1 MSEKSLSNLK
11 IKKYINLI
19 YHLITLKMVNTLI
32 TLSAKSTNFTTKF
45 NPPVKLNGVE
55 HEIALTS
62 LETYHSFPNIN
73 EKNNVFKYSS
83 DNGATWKN
91 IEIPKGSY
99 GLLGIYNEILRG
111 FRENGDY
118 DEINETYPII
128 LLGNKNT
135 AQIVMEISAN
145 YIVNFRTPN
154 SINTVLGFNSKNYN
168 EGYHKSEN
176 VINILPVNSILVH
189 VDNVIGSYMLGK
201 ASSVLYS
208 FFPNVAPGVKIIER
222 PYERLYLPIITQDIH
237 EIRLRLTDQK
247 GEILDLRGEEVT
259 VSLHLTEKKK

>member
-1 MSEKSLSNLK
+1 
-11 IKKYINLI
+11 
-19 YHLITLKMVNTLI
+19 MVNSLI

-45 NPPVKLNGVE
+45 NPPVKLNGGE

-73 EKNNVFKYSS
+73 ENNNIFKYSS
-83 DNGATWKN
+83 DNGATWKI

-118 DEINETYPII
+118 DEMNKKYPII

-135 AQIVMEISAN
+135 SQIIMEISAN
-145 YIVNFRTPN
+145 YKVDFTVPN
-154 SINTVLGFNSKNYN
+154 SINTVLGFNSIKYN
-168 EGYHKSEN
+168 EGNHKSEN
-176 VINILPVNSILVH
+176 IIDILPVNSIFVH
-189 VDNVIGSYMLGK
+189 VENVIGSYMLGI

-222 PYERLYLPIITQDIH
+222 PFQRVYLPIITQDIL
-237 EIRLRLTDQK
+237 EIRLKLTDQTGK
-247 GEILDLRGEEVT
+247 ILDLRGENLT

>member
-1 MSEKSLSNLK
+1 
-11 IKKYINLI
+11 
-19 YHLITLKMVNTLI
+19 MVNTLI

-45 NPPVKLNGVE
+45 NPPIKLNGVN
-55 HEIALTS
+55 HEVALTS

-73 EKNNVFKYSS
+73 EKNVFKYSS
-83 DNGATWKN
+83 DNGVTWKN

-135 AQIVMEISAN
+135 AQIVMEISTK
-145 YIVNFRTPN
+145 YIVDFTAANG
-154 SINTVLGFNSKNYN
+154 INTVLGFNSKKYD

-189 VDNVIGSYMLGK
+189 VDSVIGSYMLGVS
-201 ASSVLYS
+201 SSVLYS

-259 VSLHLTEKKK
+259 VSLHLTEKKKVI

>member
-1 MSEKSLSNLK
+1 
-11 IKKYINLI
+11 
-19 YHLITLKMVNTLI
+19 MVNTLI

-45 NPPVKLNGVE
+45 NPPVKLNGIE
-55 HEIALTS
+55 HEMALTS

-73 EKNNVFKYSS
+73 EKNNIFKYSS
-83 DNGATWKN
+83 DNGTTWKV

-99 GLLGIYNEILRG
+99 GLLGIYNEISRG

-118 DEINETYPII
+118 DEANKTYPII

-135 AQIVMEISAN
+135 AQIVMEISTN
-145 YIVNFRTPN
+145 YIVNFGEAN
-154 SINTVLGFNSKNYN
+154 GINTVLGFNPETYT

-176 VINILPVNSILVH
+176 VINILPVNSILLH
-189 VDNVIGSYMLGK
+189 IDNVMGSYMLGK
-201 ASSVLYS
+201 SSSVLYS

-237 EIRLRLTDQK
+237 EIRLKLTDQK
-247 GEILDLRGEEVT
+247 GGNFRFT
-259 VSLHLTEKKK
+259 R

>member
-1 MSEKSLSNLK
+1 
-11 IKKYINLI
+11 
-19 YHLITLKMVNTLI
+19 MVNTLI

-45 NPPVKLNGVE
+45 NPPVRLNGVE

-73 EKNNVFKYSS
+73 EKNNIFKYSS
-83 DNGATWKN
+83 DNGATWKV

-111 FRENGDY
+111 FRENDDY
-118 DEINETYPII
+118 DEANKTYPII

-135 AQIVMEISAN
+135 AQIVMEISTN
-145 YIVNFRTPN
+145 YVVNFRATN
-154 SINTVLGFNSKNYN
+154 SINTVLGFNSKKYT

-176 VINILPVNSILVH
+176 VIDILPVNSILLH
-189 VDNVIGSYMLGK
+189 IDNVIGSYMLGK
-201 ASSVLYS
+201 SSSVLYS

-237 EIRLRLTDQK
+237 EIRLKLTDQK

-259 VSLHLTEKKK
+259 VSLHLTERKKVI

>member
-1 MSEKSLSNLK
+1 
-11 IKKYINLI
+11 
-19 YHLITLKMVNTLI
+19 MVNTLI
-32 TLSAKSTNFTTKF
+32 TLSAKSTNFSTKF
-45 NPPVKLNGVE
+45 NPAIRLNGIE
-55 HEIALTS
+55 HEISMTS

-83 DNGATWKN
+83 DNEKTWKV
-91 IEIPKGSY
+91 IKIPKGSY

-111 FRENGDY
+111 FRENDDY
-118 DEINETYPII
+118 DEINKTYPIS
-128 LLGNKNT
+128 LFGNKNT
-135 AQIVMEISAN
+135 AQIVMEISKD
-145 YIVNFRTPN
+145 YIVNFRAPN
-154 SINTVLGFNSKNYN
+154 SINTVLGFNAKKYS

-176 VINILPVNSILVH
+176 VIDILPINSILVH

-201 ASSVLYS
+201 PSSVIYS

-237 EIRLRLTDQK
+237 EIRLKLTDQK

-259 VSLHLTEKKK
+259 VSLHLTEKRKNSLKV

>member
-1 MSEKSLSNLK
+1 
-11 IKKYINLI
+11 
-19 YHLITLKMVNTLI
+19 MVNTLI

-55 HEIALTS
+55 HKIALTS
-62 LETYHSFPNIN
+62 LETYHSFPNIS

-83 DNGATWKN
+83 DNGTSWKT

-111 FRENGDY
+111 FRENNDY
-118 DEINETYPII
+118 DEINKTYPII

-135 AQIVMEISAN
+135 AQIVMEISKD
-145 YIVNFRTPN
+145 YIVNFKAKN
-154 SINTVLGFNSKNYN
+154 GINTVLGFNPKKYN
-168 EGYHKSEN
+168 EGYHRSEN
-176 VINILPVNSILVH
+176 VIDILPINSILVH
-189 VDNVIGSYMLGK
+189 VDNVIGSYMLGV

-237 EIRLRLTDQK
+237 ELRLRLTDQK

-259 VSLHLTEKKK
+259 VSLHLTERKK

>member
-1 MSEKSLSNLK
+1 
-11 IKKYINLI
+11 
-19 YHLITLKMVNTLI
+19 MVNTLI

-83 DNGATWKN
+83 DNEATCKV

-118 DEINETYPII
+118 DEIN
-128 LLGNKNT
+128 
-135 AQIVMEISAN
+135 
-145 YIVNFRTPN
+145 
-154 SINTVLGFNSKNYN
+154 
-168 EGYHKSEN
+168 
-176 VINILPVNSILVH
+176 
-189 VDNVIGSYMLGK
+189 
-201 ASSVLYS
+201 
-208 FFPNVAPGVKIIER
+208 
-222 PYERLYLPIITQDIH
+222 
-237 EIRLRLTDQK
+237 
-247 GEILDLRGEEVT
+247 
-259 VSLHLTEKKK
+259 

>member
-1 MSEKSLSNLK
+1 
-11 IKKYINLI
+11 
-19 YHLITLKMVNTLI
+19 MVNTLI

-128 LLGNKNT
+128 LLGNKST
-135 AQIVMEISAN
+135 AQIVMEISVN
-145 YIVNFRTPN
+145 YIVDFRTPN
-154 SINTVLGFNSKNYN
+154 SIKSVLGFNSKTYN

-237 EIRLRLTDQK
+237 EIRLRLTDQT

-259 VSLHLTEKKK
+259 VSLHLTERKKLV